1 MKASQKRCVRRPL
14 IALGLMMALPLLGQG
29 VAQAQTAQ
37 SSSKPISV
45 IVPFS
50 AGSASD
56 VIGRLVLDKVAAIS
70 GRNFVYLNRPAAG
83 GNVGTQSVV
92 RAEPDGL
99 TIGFSTSGPLAV
111 NKILNADLGYDPE
124 KDLQPIG
131 VVASLPNIVVVSAEL
146 PIDSLAKLIDY
157 LKKTPDVGYG
167 SVGPGSS
174 QHLAGAFFEQL
185 IGARMTHVPYRVTG
199 NLVTD
204 LVSGRVPVSFQLL
217 PNVLG
222 SIQGAKVRPLAV
234 AAKNRLPA
242 LPNVPTAAEAGLPE
256 YESAAWFAL
265 IAPRGISRAF
275 VDRLN
280 ADVNLA
286 LRDPAVRGRFSDLGA
301 EPRESSPEDMAK
313 VMAADIAKWGEIIR
327 KGGITSQ

>member
-1 MKASQKRCVRRPL
+1 MTRFFKLGARSAAA
-14 IALGLMMALPLLGQG
+14 ALGLALSAACLSDN
-29 VAQAQTAQ
+29 AQAQPAQ
-37 SSSKPISV
+37 AGSKPISV

-56 VIGRLVLDKVAAIS
+56 VIGRFLLDKVAANS
-70 GRNFVYLNRPAAG
+70 GRSFVYLNRPAAG
-83 GNVGTQSVV
+83 GNVGTLSVV

-131 VVASLPNIVVVSAEL
+131 VVAVLPNIVVVSAEL
-146 PIDSLAKLIDY
+146 PIDSLGKLIDH

-234 AAKNRLPA
+234 AAKSRLAA
-242 LPNVPTAAEAGLPE
+242 LPNVPTAAEAGLPK
-256 YESAAWFAL
+256 YESAAWFAI
-265 IAPRGISRAF
+265 IAPRGIPRAY

-280 ADVNLA
+280 ADVNVA
-286 LRDPAVRGRFSDLGA
+286 LRDAAVRSRFSDLGA
-301 EPRESSPEDMAK
+301 EPRESSPEDMSR
-313 VMAADIAKWGEIIR
+313 VMASDIAKWGEIIR
-327 KGGITSQ
+327 KGGISLTQ

>member
-1 MKASQKRCVRRPL
+1 MNFFRARR
-14 IALGLMMALPLLGQG
+14 ALAAVAAGALSCALP
-29 VAQAQTAQ
+29 VSAMAQTAQ
-37 SSSKPISV
+37 PAAKPISV

-56 VIGRLVLDKVAAIS
+56 VIGRLLLDKVAANT
-70 GRNFVYLNRPAAG
+70 GRSFVYLNRPAAG
-83 GNVGTQSVV
+83 GNVGTLSVV

-131 VVASLPNIVVVSAEL
+131 VVAVLPNIVVVSAEL
-146 PIDSLAKLIDY
+146 PIDSLAKLIDH

-204 LVSGRVPVSFQLL
+204 LVAGRVPVSFQLL

-234 AAKNRLPA
+234 AAKSRLPA

-256 YESAAWFAL
+256 YESAAWFAV
-265 IAPRGISRAF
+265 IAPRGVAPSF
-275 VDRLN
+275 VEKLS
-280 ADVNLA
+280 ADVNVA
-286 LRDPAVRGRFSDLGA
+286 LRDAAVRSRFSDLGA
-301 EPRESSPEDMAK
+301 EPRESSPEDMARF
-313 VMAADIAKWGEIIR
+313 MANDIAKWGAIIK
-327 KGGITSQ
+327 KGGISLNQ

>member
-1 MKASQKRCVRRPL
+1 MNFFRIPRARAMAA
-14 IALGLMMALPLLGQG
+14 ALAVSCALSAP
-29 VAQAQTAQ
+29 AMAQTAQ
-37 SSSKPISV
+37 PAAKPISV
-45 IVPFS
+45 IIPFS

-56 VIGRLVLDKVAAIS
+56 VIGRLLLDKVAANT
-70 GRNFVYLNRPAAG
+70 GRSFVYLNRPAAG
-83 GNVGTQSVV
+83 GNVGTLSVV

-111 NKILNADLGYDPE
+111 NKILNTDLGYDPE

-131 VVASLPNIVVVSAEL
+131 VVAVLPNVVVVSAEL
-146 PIDSLAKLIDY
+146 PIDSLARLIDY

-204 LVSGRVPVSFQLL
+204 LVAGRVPVSFQLL

-234 AAKNRLPA
+234 AAKSRLPA

-256 YESAAWFAL
+256 YESAAWFAV
-265 IAPRGISRAF
+265 IAPRGIARSF

-286 LRDPAVRGRFSDLGA
+286 LRDATVRSRFSDLGA
-301 EPRESSPEDMAK
+301 EPRESSPEDMARI
-313 VMAADIAKWGEIIR
+313 MATDIAKWGEIIR
-327 KGGITSQ
+327 KGGISLSQ

>member
-1 MKASQKRCVRRPL
+1 MKRICKLGARTAAT
-14 IALGLMMALPLLGQG
+14 ALGVALTVAG
-29 VAQAQTAQ
+29 VSIPAQAQQAT
-37 SSSKPISV
+37 SKPISV

-56 VIGRLVLDKVAAIS
+56 VIGRFLLDKVAANS
-70 GRNFVYLNRPAAG
+70 GRSFVYLNRPAAG
-83 GNVGTQSVV
+83 GNVGTLSVV

-111 NKILNADLGYDPE
+111 NKILNAELGYDPE

-131 VVASLPNIVVVSAEL
+131 VVAVLPNIVVVSAEL
-146 PIDSLAKLIDY
+146 PIDSLTRLIDH

-234 AAKNRLPA
+234 AAKSRLPA
-242 LPNVPTAAEAGLPE
+242 LPHVPTAAEAGLPE

-265 IAPRGISRAF
+265 IAPRGIPRAY

-280 ADVNLA
+280 ADVNVA
-286 LRDPAVRGRFSDLGA
+286 LRDPAVRSRFSDLGA
-301 EPRESSPEDMAK
+301 EPRESSPEDMTR
-313 VMAADIAKWGEIIR
+313 VMASDIAKWGAIIK
-327 KGGITSQ
+327 KGGISLSQ